1 MAKQVN
7 PSKSQKPEKTPAGE
21 KVIKPPLVTPLASV
35 KIQTECLGGAMCYTD
50 GETVYLDSVTMQI
63 LLRTAKPRL
72 NHNLP
77 FQPVTFYI
85 WRQNAT
91 NLFKTVSS
99 KTDATG
105 CCSEVVRNL
114 PCDPNFLP
122 EGEYYTF
129 KGEYKGNQIYGS
141 SSWTRQHWV
150 SPGTT
155 SF

>member
-1 MAKQVN
+1 MAKQVKI
-7 PSKSQKPEKTPAGE
+7 SSSTSRASAK
-21 KVIKPPLVTPLASV
+21 IK
-35 KIQTECLGGAMCYTD
+35 TECLGGAMCYTD

-85 WRQNAT
+85 WRQNAPI
-91 NLFKTVSS
+91 NNPYKVVNS
-99 KTDATG
+99 KTDETG

-129 KGEYKGNQIYGS
+129 KGEYKGNNMYGS

-155 SF
+155 PF